1 MKAPAAQRR
10 AVLVA
15 ATVALLGVAGTA
27 WPVAAQPD
35 IRPPGVPPPVNPAEL
50 PTAAEV
56 NTMPYQV
63 NNAVTQQIG
72 PVEQIA
78 PCVQRS
84 AGSTVDV
91 EAEPPNQQRLR
102 IRQAHEFATGHDQVV
117 AVIDSG
123 VNQHPRL
130 AGRQLDGGD
139 YIENRSGL
147 FDCDGHGTAVAG
159 LIAAAPDP
167 ATRFVGVAPAAKILS
182 IRQGSSFYSVPLRVV
197 RTGETLHNTIA
208 GDTVSMAQAVV
219 RAVALGATVINI
231 SEAACFSAEPGQVNA
246 PDLQAAVRHAVQR
259 DVVVVVAAA
268 NVGDRCEQN
277 PPGQVTT
284 ISSPGWFDDDVLTV
298 AATDENGAA
307 APFSMRGPWVDV
319 AAPGTGAVSLD
330 VAGSGLTT
338 VLADADGE
346 RSTIDGTSF
355 ATPYVAGLAALV
367 RERFKNLTARQ
378 VMHRIERTAQAG
390 PGGRSDEVG
399 YGMIDPVAAL
409 TVVLPEERGSAAV
422 PARPDQLQ
430 DLKVP
435 QPDDPMARKVALIG
449 AAVAVGLLGLTLVV
463 VHTVRWQ
470 RRHRPT
476 R

>member
-1 MKAPAAQRR
+1 MAGRPR

-15 ATVALLGVAGTA
+15 ATVALVSLAGPT
-27 WPVAAQPD
+27 WPVTAQQD
-35 IRPPGVPPPVNPAEL
+35 TRPPGVPPPVNLAEL
-50 PTAAEV
+50 PTPAEI
-56 NTMPYQV
+56 NTLPYTV
-63 NNAVTQQIG
+63 NNPVTQQIG
-72 PVEQIA
+72 PVEQVST
-78 PCVQRS
+78 CVS
-84 AGSTVDV
+84 HATGSNVDV
-91 EAEPPNQQRLR
+91 EAEPPNQHRLR
-102 IRQAHEFATGHDQVV
+102 IRQAHEFATGRDQMV

-130 AGRQLDGGD
+130 AGRQIDGGD

-167 ATRFVGVAPAAKILS
+167 ATRFVGVAPDAKILS

-197 RTGETLHNTIA
+197 STGEQLHNTIA

-231 SEAACFSAEPGQVNA
+231 SEAACFAAKPDQVNA
-246 PDLQAAVRHAVQR
+246 PDLQAAVRHAVER

-268 NVGDRCEQN
+268 NVGERCEQN
-277 PPGQVTT
+277 PPGGVGT

-298 AATDENGAA
+298 AATDENDDP
-307 APFSMRGPWVDV
+307 APFSMHGPWVDV

-338 VLADADGE
+338 MLVDANGE
-346 RSTIDGTSF
+346 SSTIDGTSF

-367 RERFKNLTARQ
+367 RERYKDLDARQ
-378 VMHRIERTAQAG
+378 VMHRIEQTAQRAAG
-390 PGGRSDEVG
+390 AGGRSEELG
-399 YGMIDPVAAL
+399 YGMVDPVAAL
-409 TVVLPEERGSAAV
+409 TVVLPEERGSAAA
-422 PARPDQLQ
+422 PARLDQLE
-430 DLKVP
+430 DLKVA
-435 QPDDPMARKVALIG
+435 QPDDPVARKVALIG
-449 AAVAVGLLGLTLVV
+449 AAAAVGLLGLTLVV
-463 VHTVRWQ
+463 VHTMRRY
-470 RRHRPT
+470 RRHGPT